1 MNPLDA
7 ARGLALGRVA
17 LGAGLL
23 LAPATLGRPWVGAVA
38 DRPGAQVVLRGFGA
52 RDIVLG
58 GIALHLAGHRPAGAR
73 ALQACALVDAVDAVA
88 TLAQRRDLPPLGA
101 TAVAVLAAAGAAAEV
116 AVARAL
122 SGK

>member
-1 MNPLDA
+1 MKPLDA

-52 RDIVLG
+52 RDVILG
-58 GIALHLAGHRPAGAR
+58 GIALHLLGRGPAGPR
-73 ALQACALVDAVDAVA
+73 ALQACAVADAVDAGA
-88 TLAQRRDLPPLGA
+88 TLAAIRELPPLGA
-101 TAVAVLAAAGAAAEV
+101 GLVAALAAGAAVAEV
-116 AVARAL
+116 AVAQKLA
-122 SGK
+122 S